1 DKHDFSAAW
10 APPLLRRR
18 FRGTTESRSR
28 LLAVRSR
35 VRGGRLMRVLHLVLI
50 VGFVV
55 VVGAVGAGF
64 LDLAEV
70 PFLIEFARRVKAY
83 SRAKTPDEALDR
95 YKKALEE
102 RNYEMAARYLDGDY
116 AVQLRKQAKVAGR
129 LGKAIDTF
137 RSTAKDRS
145 LINDKV
151 ELMLARIEPF
161 PKTISVK
168 DVKTEGDKAAALIVS
183 ETPSRFVPRSGLP
196 VALKKTDGIWRIDLP
211 LTGNAR
217 EILDYLERNGQD
229 VVNAL

>member
-1 DKHDFSAAW
+1 
-10 APPLLRRR
+10 
-18 FRGTTESRSR
+18 
-28 LLAVRSR
+28 
-35 VRGGRLMRVLHLVLI
+35 
-50 VGFVV
+50 
-55 VVGAVGAGF
+55 
-64 LDLAEV
+64 
-70 PFLIEFARRVKAY
+70 
-83 SRAKTPDEALDR
+83 
-95 YKKALEE
+95 
-102 RNYEMAARYLDGDY
+102 
-116 AVQLRKQAKVAGR
+116 VQLRKQAKVAGR
-129 LGKAIDTF
+129 LGKAIDNF

-183 ETPSRFVPRSGLP
+183 ETTSRFVPRAGLP

-229 VVNAL
+229 VVNALDTVKKDMKTEATTKENVASALREELNKVDPNLVQGIH